1 MSPTAQTET
10 LVRNFLEIVRSGKE
24 PSRAGEFLADSI
36 IAHQLNAEKQEIV
49 HRTPK
54 NYQEHI
60 EEFLTLF
67 GNFSFEITELIV
79 NGDKAYARWVQ
90 SGKHLAP
97 IGQYQPTELPLVE
110 IGSAVYR
117 VEGGK
122 IVEYWIQ
129 PDRLGMEKQLA
140 ENSKKAIQ

>member
-1 MSPTAQTET
+1 MSTTTQTET

-24 PSRAGEFLADSI
+24 PARAGEFLADTV

-67 GNFSFEITELIV
+67 GAFSFEITELIA
-79 NGDKAYARWVQ
+79 NGDKAYARWEQ
-90 SGKHLAP
+90 SGKHLAA
-97 IGQYQPTELPLVE
+97 IGQYQPTGLPLVE

-129 PDRLGMEKQLA
+129 PDRLGMEKQLV
-140 ENSKKAIQ
+140 ENSRNFIQ